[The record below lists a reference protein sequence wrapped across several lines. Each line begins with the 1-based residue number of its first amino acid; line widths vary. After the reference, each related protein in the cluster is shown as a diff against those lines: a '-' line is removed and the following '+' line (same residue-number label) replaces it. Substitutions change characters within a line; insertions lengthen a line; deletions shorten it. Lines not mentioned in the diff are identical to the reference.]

1 MEIDQEIFSV
11 VILSLP
17 LIQEGQKNVH
27 CTVKPLR
34 TKPAQEKC
42 KLTAST
48 WIVMTGLLNSKPT
61 QKPKTQPF
69 ISLEFELARVSFWPP
84 AIYENSF

>member
-27 CTVKPLR
+27 CTGKPLR
-34 TKPAQEKC
+34 TKPAQKKC

-48 WIVMTGLLNSKPT
+48 
-61 QKPKTQPF
+61 
-69 ISLEFELARVSFWPP
+69 
-84 AIYENSF
+84 